1 MALSLSKRVVA
12 VLAFSGPAAAAFTF
26 ASVGDWGG
34 ATLGGYHQANELAV
48 AKQMGKSASEL
59 DVKFVINTGDNFYY
73 CGVQSITDAQFKS
86 DFEDV
91 FSDKSLFVP
100 WYGVLGNHDYAYD
113 VTPQLQYKSPNNDR
127 WQIPDRNF
135 TKRVLLGGSNYA
147 TLVFID
153 SNPCIASYRA
163 SDPNGWDPCSGTYG
177 ECKDTPDKECHFN
190 EHILAQDCTSQY
202 NWLKTTL
209 DAIDKNDW
217 IIAVGHHEADKINVE
232 DFTGL
237 LLDRKIN
244 LYLNG
249 HTHALKH
256 YQIDGNKNID
266 WVTSGAGCMVHTH
279 DQDMLI
285 TGDGHFLKPQSN
297 QSSHKVE
304 ELFYKAI
311 SGFTTHTFSE
321 DFSKL
326 TTNIVDTQGNSI
338 HSFVTAKNSEATK
351 EAVEIEV

>member
-1 MALSLSKRVVA
+1 M
-12 VLAFSGPAAAAFTF
+12 AFSLTKRIATVFAISNPAAAAFTF

-34 ATLGGYHQANELAV
+34 ATLGGYHKANELAV
-48 AKQMGKSASEL
+48 ARQMGKTASDL

-73 CGVQSITDAQFKS
+73 CGVEGLTDAQFKT

-135 TKRVLLGGSNYA
+135 TKRVHLGGSNYA
-147 TLVFID
+147 TLVFTD
-153 SNPCIASYRA
+153 TNPCIASYRG
-163 SDPNGWDPCSGTYG
+163 SDPSGWDPCFGSYG
-177 ECKDTPDKECHFN
+177 ECEDTADKRCHFN

-202 NWLKTTL
+202 KWLKSTL
-209 DAIDKNDW
+209 DAIDKDDW
-217 IIAVGHHEADKINVE
+217 IIAVGHHEADKIDVV

-237 LLDRKIN
+237 FLERKIH

-256 YQIDGNKNID
+256 YHIDGNSNID
-266 WVTSGAGCMVHTH
+266 WVTSGAGCMVHTY
-279 DQDMLI
+279 DQEMS
-285 TGDGHFLKPQSN
+285 TTSDGHFLKPESKP
-297 QSSHKVE
+297 SKHKADE
-304 ELFYKAI
+304 AFNARK
-311 SGFTTHTFSE
+311 SGFTTHTFSN
-321 DFSKL
+321 DFSTL
-326 TTNIVDTQGNSI
+326 TTNIVDASGSTI
-338 HSFVTAKNSEATK
+338 HSFVTAKNSEAK
-351 EAVEIEV
+351 NEAEIEV